1 MPADIRSF
9 FGGKSSQGSSTGT
22 SPAKQP
28 TKKEEPSSRKKRSRK
43 VVDDS
48 DDEDEVTV
56 TKAPTPKSKPAP
68 KPKPAA
74 SQGEETTTSDY
85 FASSKKRGKPSKNST
100 NVAPNESQPTHDES
114 AKPSKHDTS
123 PAMKRQSQE
132 TTRKPTVVL
141 DDDKGGDDDIFA
153 ADFRKPGKGDDDYVE
168 EHSGDSDLE
177 ELSVR
182 PATAATDRSGRRKP
196 SKLDPDDDVVMEDIP
211 KASSKTAKSATSQPA
226 KKRKSEAIDKDY
238 DESKS
243 PVKKAA
249 PRSKDTPT
257 TKKQKPAPKDQPE
270 SKEIQDIFN
279 SIPTVR
285 PPTPPEG
292 GPGKF
297 NFAAQAA
304 RSKSPV
310 GGQAEIPSGAEN
322 CLAGL
327 SFVFT
332 GVLDTLGREEGQS
345 LVKQYGGKVTGA
357 PSSKTSY
364 VVLGQDAGPSKLA
377 TIRRH
382 GLKTINEEG
391 LFELIRRLPANG
403 GDGKAAGKYEAK
415 RKAEEEKIREM
426 AAEMEKE
433 EKRKAKAE
441 SSNKSTQEKAAAQ
454 VDDRLWTTKYAPTS
468 MSMICGNKGA
478 VEKLQGWLR
487 NWHKSARWNFK
498 KAGPDGMG
506 LYRSVMLHGPPG
518 IGKTTAAHLVANL
531 EGFDIVET
539 NASDTRS
546 KKLVETGLL
555 GVLDTTSLQ
564 GYFSADGKKVES
576 TKKNLVLIMDE
587 VDGMSAGDRGGVGA
601 MAAVAKKTHI
611 PLIMI
616 CNERKLPKMKP
627 FDGVVFDLPFRR
639 PTVEQIRARL
649 STICFREGMKIPPPV
664 LDSLIEGTHA
674 DIRQVINMLSTV
686 KLDQKTLDFQ
696 QGKEMSKAWEKN
708 VILKPFDIA
717 GKILSAQMFSQSSKA
732 TLNDKIELYFNDH
745 EFSHLMVQENYLKTK
760 PALAGSYHGKEQK
773 LKLLELADNAA
784 SSISD
789 GDLVDKMIHG
799 TQQQWSLMPTHAI
812 FSFVRPASFVYGNMT
827 ERPAFSAWLGQNSK
841 QGKLGRYI
849 KEIQGH
855 MRLRSSG
862 NRDEIRQQYFP
873 LVWEKLVRRLMNE
886 GKESVEDVI
895 DFMDS
900 YFLTKEDWD
909 ALLELGLGPMDESTV
924 KLETQTKAAFT
935 RIYNQRTHP
944 LPFMKASSVVAPK
957 KMPKE
962 KPDIEEAIDESD
974 EEEVLEDDSKDNDE
988 GEELDLKKD
997 KYVRVPKKTQKGGRG
1012 KKAKQTDNDDASAD
1026 EKPKKKGRK
1035 PKGKVDRPPLVNV
1048 VAASPPHLDTYPL
1061 VLATISASF
1070 AVGLALREGFLPST
1084 WLSPTLPSTETMS
1097 LLHNEDFAIWQ
1108 LRTAYLSTIKDGI
1121 GDRLINVNNSILNSP
1136 GFRAAGWS
1144 STSLNP
1150 SAAAHIKRT
1159 HSPPIPTT
1167 AAVSSEYYQ
1176 LRDGND
1182 TFRAGLGDDG
1192 DDDEGG
1198 MVTGKSSTD
1207 VIGRRPHGRTG
1218 KRGHRRERHQQEQ
1231 QKQRD
1236 AEEDDSSDLSDES
1249 DDEGDSAPRPI
1260 DQIKFTKMPIR
1271 TRAGSSPIRSST
1283 DRPEG
1288 PQVMVTSPSHPG
1300 TGGHYRTGS
1309 LGTAVSVNE
1318 RPRRD
1323 TTTTT
1328 SSDMSS
1334 DADIASS
1341 VSKRPQIKF
1350 SGQDQVIHLA
1360 RHHGRRNGDL
1370 EELHEHGE
1378 DSGAESVDSALSS
1391 EFDATAGSASLL
1403 EGVGITGS
1411 LDSSSP
1417 ILMHKLPNGTGS
1429 QTASPRKPKIPA
1441 PELQDLP
1448 PPRPISTIQPV
1459 SLLSK
1464 ALNAR
1469 KKEPTNPVEKF
1480 AVLSGNGLTDALNI
1494 RLYAPFSSD
1503 PEEPMDLPIARE
1515 SKLAEQP
1522 APVTVVE
1529 AIGLALWRYSE
1540 EGREPSI
1547 ERTKLTVNRWTL
1559 RMVEDG
1565 EVEYDFPALGRTS
1578 PITDF
1583 TSNNNRAA
1591 GARGRMR
1598 GKQYD
1603 EFALVEA
1610 SDSEFEENERL
1621 FPMFSQSPASEEDT
1635 ATTPTGPTP
1644 PPNSQTKGTRQNPIL
1659 GQPFSSALNDNTLT
1673 PADRP
1678 AVPTSHATPRLGV
1691 SKTLKIRFINLESS
1705 TQVTTLNTST
1715 DSYIA
1720 EILDSV
1726 CKRWGLDKGN
1736 YLLKVMGSNTIA
1748 PLDRT
1753 VEALGNITELDLVRR
1768 RFGPQSLTGSPGSSS
1783 PNAPLLVDNP
1793 SSAPSKKSKKGGP
1806 RMLHPLTQKQDL
1818 IGGYYRRYHVFR
1830 KQSMSFTAS
1839 NHRILTFDNDYM
1851 HIMPGDEGKAG
1862 SDTKTRSI
1870 SFNDV
1875 VGCKVSRRHPKNFR
1889 VVVLR
1894 GNDASEQKRYDFEAR
1909 NALEAVEIVDEIK
1922 KNMAHYRI

>member
-1 MPADIRSF
+1 
-9 FGGKSSQGSSTGT
+9 
-22 SPAKQP
+22 
-28 TKKEEPSSRKKRSRK
+28 
-43 VVDDS
+43 
-48 DDEDEVTV
+48 
-56 TKAPTPKSKPAP
+56 
-68 KPKPAA
+68 
-74 SQGEETTTSDY
+74 
-85 FASSKKRGKPSKNST
+85 
-100 NVAPNESQPTHDES
+100 
-114 AKPSKHDTS
+114 
-123 PAMKRQSQE
+123 
-132 TTRKPTVVL
+132 
-141 DDDKGGDDDIFA
+141 
-153 ADFRKPGKGDDDYVE
+153 
-168 EHSGDSDLE
+168 
-177 ELSVR
+177 
-182 PATAATDRSGRRKP
+182 
-196 SKLDPDDDVVMEDIP
+196 
-211 KASSKTAKSATSQPA
+211 
-226 KKRKSEAIDKDY
+226 
-238 DESKS
+238 
-243 PVKKAA
+243 
-249 PRSKDTPT
+249 
-257 TKKQKPAPKDQPE
+257 
-270 SKEIQDIFN
+270 
-279 SIPTVR
+279 
-285 PPTPPEG
+285 
-292 GPGKF
+292 
-297 NFAAQAA
+297 
-304 RSKSPV
+304 
-310 GGQAEIPSGAEN
+310 
-322 CLAGL
+322 
-327 SFVFT
+327 
-332 GVLDTLGREEGQS
+332 
-345 LVKQYGGKVTGA
+345 
-357 PSSKTSY
+357 
-364 VVLGQDAGPSKLA
+364 
-377 TIRRH
+377 
-382 GLKTINEEG
+382 
-391 LFELIRRLPANG
+391 
-403 GDGKAAGKYEAK
+403 
-415 RKAEEEKIREM
+415 
-426 AAEMEKE
+426 
-433 EKRKAKAE
+433 
-441 SSNKSTQEKAAAQ
+441 
-454 VDDRLWTTKYAPTS
+454 
-468 MSMICGNKGA
+468 
-478 VEKLQGWLR
+478 
-487 NWHKSARWNFK
+487 
-498 KAGPDGMG
+498 
-506 LYRSVMLHGPPG
+506 
-518 IGKTTAAHLVANL
+518 
-531 EGFDIVET
+531 
-539 NASDTRS
+539 
-546 KKLVETGLL
+546 
-555 GVLDTTSLQ
+555 
-564 GYFSADGKKVES
+564 
-576 TKKNLVLIMDE
+576 
-587 VDGMSAGDRGGVGA
+587 
-601 MAAVAKKTHI
+601 
-611 PLIMI
+611 
-616 CNERKLPKMKP
+616 
-627 FDGVVFDLPFRR
+627 
-639 PTVEQIRARL
+639 
-649 STICFREGMKIPPPV
+649 
-664 LDSLIEGTHA
+664 
-674 DIRQVINMLSTV
+674 
-686 KLDQKTLDFQ
+686 
-696 QGKEMSKAWEKN
+696 
-708 VILKPFDIA
+708 
-717 GKILSAQMFSQSSKA
+717 
-732 TLNDKIELYFNDH
+732 
-745 EFSHLMVQENYLKTK
+745 
-760 PALAGSYHGKEQK
+760 
-773 LKLLELADNAA
+773 
-784 SSISD
+784 
-789 GDLVDKMIHG
+789 
-799 TQQQWSLMPTHAI
+799 
-812 FSFVRPASFVYGNMT
+812 
-827 ERPAFSAWLGQNSK
+827 
-841 QGKLGRYI
+841 
-849 KEIQGH
+849 
-855 MRLRSSG
+855 
-862 NRDEIRQQYFP
+862 
-873 LVWEKLVRRLMNE
+873 
-886 GKESVEDVI
+886 
-895 DFMDS
+895 
-900 YFLTKEDWD
+900 
-909 ALLELGLGPMDESTV
+909 
-924 KLETQTKAAFT
+924 
-935 RIYNQRTHP
+935 
-944 LPFMKASSVVAPK
+944 
-957 KMPKE
+957 
-962 KPDIEEAIDESD
+962 
-974 EEEVLEDDSKDNDE
+974 
-988 GEELDLKKD
+988 
-997 KYVRVPKKTQKGGRG
+997 
-1012 KKAKQTDNDDASAD
+1012 
-1026 EKPKKKGRK
+1026 
-1035 PKGKVDRPPLVNV
+1035 
-1048 VAASPPHLDTYPL
+1048 
-1061 VLATISASF
+1061 
-1070 AVGLALREGFLPST
+1070 
-1084 WLSPTLPSTETMS
+1084 MS
-1097 LLHNEDFAIWQ
+1097 LLHNEDFTIWQ
-1108 LRTAYLSTIKDGI
+1108 LRTSYLSTIKDGI
-1121 GDRLINVNNSILNSP
+1121 GDRLINVNNSVLNTP

-1144 STSLNP
+1144 SASLNP
-1150 SAAAHIKRT
+1150 NAQSAAAHIRRT

-1167 AAVSSEYYQ
+1167 TAVSSEYYN
-1176 LRDGND
+1176 LRDGSD
-1182 TFRAGLGDDG
+1182 LARAGPGDDG
-1192 DDDEGG
+1192 EDDEGG

-1207 VIGRRPHGRTG
+1207 VIGRRHHGRSG
-1218 KRGHRRERHQQEQ
+1218 KRGHRRERQQQEQ

-1334 DADIASS
+1334 DADLPSS
-1341 VSKRPQIKF
+1341 VSRRPQIKF
-1350 SGQDQVIHLA
+1350 SNQDQVIELA
-1360 RHHGRRNGDL
+1360 RHQGRRNGDL
-1370 EELHEHGE
+1370 EELNEQDE

-1429 QTASPRKPKIPA
+1429 QTASPRKPKTPA

-1480 AVLSGNGLTDALNI
+1480 AVLSGKGLTDALNI
-1494 RLYAPFSSD
+1494 KLYAPFSSD
-1503 PEEPMDLPIARE
+1503 PEEPMDLPMTRE

-1529 AIGLALWRYSE
+1529 AIGLALWKYSE
-1540 EGREPSI
+1540 EGRAPSI
-1547 ERTKLTVNRWTL
+1547 ERNKLTVNRWTL

-1565 EVEYDFPALGRTS
+1565 EVEYDFPALGRTL

-1621 FPMFSQSPASEEDT
+1621 FPMFSQSPASEEDI
-1635 ATTPTGPTP
+1635 APTPTAPNAPVNTQNKGP
-1644 PPNSQTKGTRQNPIL
+1644 RLNPIL

-1691 SKTLKIRFINLESS
+1691 SKTLKIRFINLEAS

-1862 SDTKTRSI
+1862 SATKTRSI